1 MAEKQRSMFR
11 EGLVRLFGESSWI
24 TSYWLANQVETDEGL
39 LQLQNRDL
47 LVKLLDAFPSKKD
60 LSNPDFLRLLND
72 WSGVEL
78 RGKLPRVEKTAYVV
92 GNYVG
97 REATNRDP
105 HYLDPTIWCLVK
117 LFEVA
122 QQMGIKDVL
131 AVARDSVF
139 SGMDSRLGS
148 AFNQHMAF
156 AKKETDGFYT
166 LPFKEKY
173 KLLKVARSEK
183 GMLWTAPA
191 AMTTMDGLKF
201 DHLTTTSIRQAME
214 KPEAQLLTL
223 SMLTTKD
230 RERALAIELDEVKLP
245 RVEILRTKAGK
256 FGQRVDQLQAAIL
269 REVNY
274 QILLWAFAQTAS
286 HLPEGQRGQFE
297 DYEQAQKRIL
307 WTLKGI
313 EGEGVVKISGGFVG

>member
-1 MAEKQRSMFR
+1 MAEKQRSMLK
-11 EGLVRLFGESSWI
+11 EGLSKLFGENSWI
-24 TSYWLANQVETDEGL
+24 TSYWFANQAEADQGF

-47 LVKLLDAFPSKKD
+47 LTKLLDAFPTKKD

-72 WSGVEL
+72 WSGVEM
-78 RGKLPRVEKTAYVV
+78 RGKLPHVEKTAYVV

-97 REATNRDP
+97 REATDKEP

-122 QQMGIKDVL
+122 KQMDIVDVL
-131 AVARDSVF
+131 AVARESVF
-139 SGMDSRLGS
+139 SGMDPRLGG

-156 AKKETDGFYT
+156 ARKEADGYYT

-214 KPEAQLLTL
+214 KPDTQLLTL
-223 SMLTTKD
+223 SMVTSAD

-245 RVEILRTKAGK
+245 RVEIAKKLVTKS
-256 FGQRVDQLQAAIL
+256 GQRAEVLKSQIL

-297 DYEQAQKRIL
+297 NYEQAQQRIL
-307 WTLKGI
+307 WTLKGMMAD
-313 EGEGVVKISGGFVG
+313 GLVKINGGFIG